1 VDAAAHSLWVQLKAK
16 RDAIKEVQAEADE
29 LEDKLKLL
37 FEDDE
42 ALTFNGDILATYR
55 STAGRTTIDS
65 KKLKEKYPQAY
76 AECCKVGAGG
86 RTFRLK

>member
-1 VDAAAHSLWVQLKAK
+1 MTKYELAAAVAERTGIAKEYVLVVIDESISLVK
-16 RDAIKEVQAEADE
+16 RTVES
-29 LEDKLKLL
+29 
-37 FEDDE
+37 DE

-76 AECCKVGAGG
+76 AECSKVGAGG